1 MPLTVFRGPYS
12 ALIQLRYPGNSSDVS
27 LSLEH
32 RVDIGQGCEEVVSDD
47 EGVSL
52 SPAEAAC
59 CLWWLDPLG
68 PATVLGQGSTF
79 PGCPELAS
87 PLVQDLE
94 MSLAVPP

>member
-12 ALIQLRYPGNSSDVS
+12 ALIQSGTRVTPLMFPSVWSTQLILDKAVRR
-27 LSLEH
+27 LS
-32 RVDIGQGCEEVVSDD
+32 VM
-47 EGVSL
+47 

-59 CLWWLDPLG
+59 CSWWPDPLG
-68 PATVLGQGSTF
+68 PASVLGQGSTF